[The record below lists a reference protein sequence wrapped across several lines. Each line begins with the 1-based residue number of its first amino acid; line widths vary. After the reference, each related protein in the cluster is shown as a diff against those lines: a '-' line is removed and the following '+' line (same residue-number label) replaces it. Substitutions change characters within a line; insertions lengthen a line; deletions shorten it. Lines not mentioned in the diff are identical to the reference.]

1 MELVLAAVHLDDE
14 GHEEDGEDGA
24 RETSG
29 LVAVPMKQKNL
40 NLGINRNM
48 TYFDLWY
55 IKWYR
60 ESGTLDSFNNSKLKK
75 NVKL

>member
-29 LVAVPMKQKNL
+29 LVAVPMKQK
-40 NLGINRNM
+40 
-48 TYFDLWY
+48 T
-55 IKWYR
+55 
-60 ESGTLDSFNNSKLKK
+60 
-75 NVKL
+75 

>member
-1 MELVLAAVHLDDE
+1 
-14 GHEEDGEDGA
+14 
-24 RETSG
+24 
-29 LVAVPMKQKNL
+29 
-40 NLGINRNM
+40 M

-75 NVKL
+75 ECQIIVQKKRKIEKDN